1 MEYKKPQA
9 TIIQGNVGIYP
20 LTTADQVI
28 LADGTR
34 LEKDGKIN
42 VDVANSAKLGG
53 KAPEYYIQPR
63 NLLDNSDFRNPVNQR
78 GFVNGNAVEL
88 YNYFIDRWISGESSI
103 NPSLNNNGIMP
114 NGAFFQRLDNLST
127 YIGRNMTFAIGLS
140 SGDIV
145 IASGTLTDVSDNDIT
160 IFNTTDGQN
169 EISVGSD
176 GGLWYVWIN
185 YPSSTI
191 QWAALYEGSYT
202 AETLP
207 PYVPKGYAAELA
219 ECQRYYQII
228 RLYRHLSTIYDNQY
242 RYYGCSLPV
251 KMRTTPTVTIESMDE
266 FKVNSF
272 DKNSLTSYSG
282 ESYSDFEGMAISF
295 MCKSE
300 FGTVQSQCYVSTK
313 IACSADL

>member
-42 VDVANSAKLGG
+42 VDVANSADSAKLGG

-63 NLLDNSDFRNPVNQR
+63 NLLDNSDFRKPVNQR
-78 GFVNGNAVEL
+78 GQTDYTNNG
-88 YNYFIDRWISGESSI
+88 YTIDRWELYSGAVGVSS
-103 NPSLNNNGIMP
+103 LG
-114 NGAFFQRLDNLST
+114 
-127 YIGRNMTFAIGLS
+127 YITTSGQMYQKIAIPTDKVYTFAIENDAGIALVTGIPANGIHS
-140 SGDIV
+140 ATLGNALIKLATIDEYVEVV
-145 IASGTLTDVSDNDIT
+145 I
-160 IFNTTDGQN
+160 
-169 EISVGSD
+169 E
-176 GGLWYVWIN
+176 
-185 YPSSTI
+185 PSEGYNLAGAY
-191 QWAALYEGSYT
+191 WAALYEGSYT
-202 AETLP
+202 ADTLP
-207 PYVPKGYAAELA
+207 PYVPKGYATELA